1 MVSSAQQESEPLI
14 STSVDLDLD
23 EGDTTT
29 TITTTTVT
37 NEAGLAQANNVQVP
51 SPLGHNVPSN
61 STTSATLE
69 TSSSSSITSPYKV
82 FPSSSKPSTS
92 SSYRNGSVNVP
103 LGVPSKRLA
112 NGSLGNS
119 SGVNSQSSSWSHSS
133 SFHPVPPSQENFV
146 RVIER
151 NIDYIKEKF
160 DEFCSTQNTP
170 GSSLFVSVI
179 SGTILVLYIINTI
192 AWSLNESNAASISS
206 SSSSLPADA
215 ASIHGSSNTGVDP
228 AFDQHLPVLVKWLTI
243 SPGDLLIPYN
253 WLWTGLSILT
263 YPFIELYFYQVLI
276 DIIVVTLS
284 CTLIDPL
291 WGRRELVRFFL
302 VVNVTVGI
310 LSTAHYILIYAAKG
324 DAIYLYGV
332 TIYGLTGYLAAVCV
346 SVKQLLPDSV
356 VFSTALFKFKNN
368 HIPLASFIFS
378 WILYILNLTSGVSV
392 ITLFYGLIVSWIY
405 LRFIQFHPT
414 NRTRG
419 DLSDGFSFYTFFP
432 NVLQPLVFLISTLV
446 YSAAVKCKI
455 IPNYASTNSPQYAS
469 VRMLSERLTD
479 KFKIPNSMRKSH
491 KYHPSGDYEH
501 LTTLQTSQSHS
512 SIDI

>member
-1 MVSSAQQESEPLI
+1 MVSSAQQEREPLI

-23 EGDTTT
+23 EEDTTNATGQAT
-29 TITTTTVT
+29 TSPTS
-37 NEAGLAQANNVQVP
+37 NSAQTP
-51 SPLGHNVPSN
+51 SPLGHNVPSA
-61 STTSATLE
+61 SSSSATLE
-69 TSSSSSITSPYKV
+69 TSSSTSIPSSSKV
-82 FPSSSKPSTS
+82 FPSSSKPPNSN
-92 SSYRNGSVNVP
+92 YRNGSVNVP

-112 NGSLGNS
+112 NGTLVNS
-119 SGVNSQSSSWSHSS
+119 PYVNSQSTSWSHSNS
-133 SFHPVPPSQENFV
+133 STFHPVPPSQENFV

-179 SGTILVLYIINTI
+179 SGTILLLYIINTI
-192 AWSLNESNAASISS
+192 AWSLNESSIISS
-206 SSSSLPADA
+206 SSIPSDASL
-215 ASIHGSSNTGVDP
+215 HGQSNTGADP
-228 AFDQHLPVLVKWLTI
+228 AFDQHLPLLVKLLTI

-302 VVNVTVGI
+302 FVNVAVGI

-332 TIYGLTGYLAAVCV
+332 RIYGLTGYLAAVCV

-368 HIPLASFIFS
+368 HIPAASFIFS

-432 NVLQPLVFLISTLV
+432 NVLQPLVFLISNLI
-446 YSAAVKCKI
+446 YSTAVKCKV
-455 IPNYASTNSPQYAS
+455 IPNYASNNSPQYAS

-479 KFKIPNSMRKSH
+479 KFKISNSMRKSH

-501 LTTLQTSQSHS
+501 LTTLQTAQSNS